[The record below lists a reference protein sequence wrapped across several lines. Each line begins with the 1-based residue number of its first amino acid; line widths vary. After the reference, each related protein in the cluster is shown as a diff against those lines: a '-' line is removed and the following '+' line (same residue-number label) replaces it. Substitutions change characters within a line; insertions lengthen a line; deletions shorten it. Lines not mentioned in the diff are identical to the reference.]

1 MNDIE
6 FYIIKRDEKQILI
19 IQNLVNDIFQI
30 SVYSDEILVAV
41 VLLHSLQKK
50 YINLPAILLSNLTIQ
65 LDEELNLIE
74 LENVYFS

>member
-41 VLLHSLQKK
+41 VLLHSLQK
-50 YINLPAILLSNLTIQ
+50 NILTFLQ
-65 LDEELNLIE
+65 YYW
-74 LENVYFS
+74 VV

>member
-41 VLLHSLQKK
+41 VLLHSLQK
-50 YINLPAILLSNLTIQ
+50 NILTFLQYYWVI
-65 LDEELNLIE
+65 
-74 LENVYFS
+74 

>member
-6 FYIIKRDEKQILI
+6 FYIIKRDEKQTLI

-41 VLLHSLQKK
+41 VLLHSLQK
-50 YINLPAILLSNLTIQ
+50 NILTFLQYYWVI
-65 LDEELNLIE
+65 
-74 LENVYFS
+74 